1 MSAPTLA
8 PVALPHGL
16 PDVFPAEMTATDE
29 PVHGELREIFPRTA
43 RRSRPDPVALL
54 PGDYLLDADSS
65 TAPAAWMRVDE
76 VAHTAAGSDV
86 RLSAGL
92 TVFVLAG
99 RQVWV
104 WRAPDV
110 LAWMVLGESAGA
122 L

>member
-29 PVHGELREIFPRTA
+29 PVHGDLR
-43 RRSRPDPVALL
+43 DPSLVL
-54 PGDYLLDADSS
+54 PADYVLGESGNWLRVLECG
-65 TAPAAWMRVDE
+65 PA
-76 VAHTAAGSDV
+76 SD
-86 RLSAGL
+86 GWTL
-92 TVFVLAG
+92 TVGRPPGMGLCVGAG

-104 WRAPDV
+104 WGAADV

>member
-29 PVHGELREIFPRTA
+29 PVHGELR
-43 RRSRPDPVALL
+43 DPSQAL
-54 PGDYLLDADSS
+54 PGDYVLGESGNWL
-65 TAPAAWMRVDE
+65 RVLE
-76 VAHTAAGSDV
+76 SGAVAGCWT
-86 RLSAGL
+86 L
-92 TVFVLAG
+92 TVGRLPGMELFVDAG

-104 WRAPDV
+104 WRATDV